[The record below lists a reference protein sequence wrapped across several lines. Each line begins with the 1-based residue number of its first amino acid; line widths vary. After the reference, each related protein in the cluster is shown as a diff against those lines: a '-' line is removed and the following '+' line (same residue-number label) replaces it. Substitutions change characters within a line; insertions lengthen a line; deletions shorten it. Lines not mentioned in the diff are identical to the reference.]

1 MLTYTDK
8 TRRVLDR
15 AKNEQSMHS
24 LLETYKLRA
33 TRQRLIL
40 AAHLFDGSNRLIDAE
55 SIYEDIALAG
65 SDISL
70 ATVYNTLHRF
80 AKVGMIRPVACHGQK
95 QYYATDCRDSSF
107 FHYENG
113 DISAIENHMPDIRIM
128 PTPPAGYSISHID
141 VAIHLI
147 KKQVPQTE

>member
-1 MLTYTDK
+1 MLNYTDK

-33 TRQRLIL
+33 TRQRLLL
-40 AAHLFDGSNRLIDAE
+40 AAHLFDGSNR
-55 SIYEDIALAG
+55 
-65 SDISL
+65 SL
-70 ATVYNTLHRF
+70 ATVYNTLHHF
-80 AKVGMIRPVACHGQK
+80 AKAGMIRPVACHGQK

-113 DISAIENHMPDIRIM
+113 DISAIENHMPDIRMM